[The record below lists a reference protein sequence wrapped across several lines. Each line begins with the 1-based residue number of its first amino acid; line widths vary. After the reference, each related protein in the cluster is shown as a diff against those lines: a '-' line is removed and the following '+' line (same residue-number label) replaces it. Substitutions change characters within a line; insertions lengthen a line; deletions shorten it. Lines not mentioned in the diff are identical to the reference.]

1 MNKDNT
7 LCHQLL
13 PVYWFTLLCMI
24 FKNQINRLK
33 TGKTLH
39 TVFNAS
45 NYAYA
50 ANMLHM
56 IFAHIQEFV
65 TSHILHHG
73 MNLNSRVILSML
85 NLSNLFVW
93 IVMWGAF
100 QWKRYF
106 NWLFALGD
114 LGTFILPSFTDVYSA
129 TCLVHVMEKMKVL
142 FFINIFV
149 SQISFISCIA
159 SDLKWVIWKNV
170 SLASDHFKSRQSH
183 HH

>member
-7 LCHQLL
+7 LYNQLL

-24 FKNQINRLK
+24 FKKQINRLK

-50 ANMLHM
+50 ANTLHM

-73 MNLNSRVILSML
+73 MNLNSRVILCML

-106 NWLFALGD
+106 HWLFALGE
-114 LGTFILPSFTDVYSA
+114 LGTFILPSFTEVYSA
-129 TCLVHVMEKMKVL
+129 TCLVHVMEKRKRVNIIFYKYLCEPNQFHQLHRKWFKVSHLEKCIFGFGL
-142 FFINIFV
+142 F
-149 SQISFISCIA
+149 
-159 SDLKWVIWKNV
+159 
-170 SLASDHFKSRQSH
+170 
-183 HH
+183 